1 MKVQTD
7 VSVNPEKGNSTK
19 PLLQAGGFNQ
29 HKNSIEERTKKVLK
43 NERGQK
49 RNNKWEQFRIVKND

>member
-19 PLLQAGGFNQ
+19 PLLGAVF
-29 HKNSIEERTKKVLK
+29 I
-43 NERGQK
+43 
-49 RNNKWEQFRIVKND
+49 QFTI